1 MRSSP
6 ADEWRSVHIAEIADV
21 IGGGTPSTK
30 DPANFDG
37 GIPWISPKDLSG
49 WSGVWIARGARDLS
63 PKGLAG
69 SSARL
74 LPRGTVLVSSRAPI
88 GYVALAA
95 NEVATN
101 QGFRSLVLR
110 DGNDPE
116 FFFYLMKTLKPV
128 LEAAA
133 NGTTFKE
140 ISGSS
145 LKQIGIRAPALAEQ
159 QRIAWVLRT
168 LDNKRRASQAVQR
181 TADDL
186 LHQLFRRAL
195 AAERSGRWD
204 SRVLGDLCKF
214 RGGNAFPQSMQGR
227 SAGDLPFIKVSDLA
241 DPGNETHITGAR
253 HWVDK
258 CDLGLLK
265 AKPFVMGAV
274 VFAKI
279 GEGLRANRVRLITG
293 PTLLDNNLM
302 GATPIDGRISSP
314 LLYALLS
321 DLGLP
326 DHAVGSALP
335 YLRAKDLSVIRI
347 ELPPAADR
355 GVLETALQA
364 LSEQAAAASR
374 EARAVQQV
382 RDALLPK
389 LVSGE
394 IRVPDTADVQE
405 AVETA
410 TAELDEN
417 GTVPE
422 TVTTA
427 AA

>member
-1 MRSSP
+1 
-6 ADEWRSVHIAEIADV
+6 
-21 IGGGTPSTK
+21 
-30 DPANFDG
+30 
-37 GIPWISPKDLSG
+37 
-49 WSGVWIARGARDLS
+49 
-63 PKGLAG
+63 
-69 SSARL
+69 
-74 LPRGTVLVSSRAPI
+74 
-88 GYVALAA
+88 
-95 NEVATN
+95 
-101 QGFRSLVLR
+101 
-110 DGNDPE
+110 
-116 FFFYLMKTLKPV
+116 
-128 LEAAA
+128 
-133 NGTTFKE
+133 
-140 ISGSS
+140 
-145 LKQIGIRAPALAEQ
+145 
-159 QRIAWVLRT
+159 
-168 LDNKRRASQAVQR
+168 
-181 TADDL
+181 
-186 LHQLFRRAL
+186 
-195 AAERSGRWD
+195 
-204 SRVLGDLCKF
+204 
-214 RGGNAFPQSMQGR
+214 
-227 SAGDLPFIKVSDLA
+227 
-241 DPGNETHITGAR
+241 
-253 HWVDK
+253 
-258 CDLGLLK
+258 
-265 AKPFVMGAV
+265 
-274 VFAKI
+274 
-279 GEGLRANRVRLITG
+279 
-293 PTLLDNNLM
+293 
-302 GATPIDGRISSP
+302 
-314 LLYALLS
+314 LYALLS